1 MLQVDDF
8 VRKRPCAE
16 NPSRLSSCFF
26 LNARDPQFSTFHWR
40 ESFDHVMPSYMQV
53 SCAGD
58 IFAIDDKDWKF
69 LFDEVPVRLR
79 RLASEGQ
86 CYCINSWKKFDA
98 VVCVLVGYLF

>member
-1 MLQVDDF
+1 
-8 VRKRPCAE
+8 
-16 NPSRLSSCFF
+16 
-26 LNARDPQFSTFHWR
+26 
-40 ESFDHVMPSYMQV
+40 MPSYMQV